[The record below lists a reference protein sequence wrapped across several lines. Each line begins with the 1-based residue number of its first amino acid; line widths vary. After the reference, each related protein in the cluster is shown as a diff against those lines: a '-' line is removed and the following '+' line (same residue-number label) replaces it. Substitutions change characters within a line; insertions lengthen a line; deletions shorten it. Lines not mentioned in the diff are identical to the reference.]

1 MKKLSLLLLIIFML
15 AGCQSNLYIEESTE
29 AYEALS
35 REFDQYL
42 QHDIAQDTKFQIF
55 INQVT
60 LETATSGMMIEVRIY
75 SLLGALTEVKQFSGV
90 IIDEDEHYHI
100 LTIYEPFILET
111 GETLTISLNDYLGN
125 TLSAELAY
133 FDDTLNLAILTTQR
147 RTVNYESIKIK
158 EQAPMQGEPLVL
170 IGFQRQ
176 IINAM
181 TMGMMLPLDEQTDD
195 TYLTTI
201 LSDDFGLGGAI
212 IDSTFQLVGIQIY
225 AHDDYTEFIKTDI
238 ILSFYQSYLED

>member
-1 MKKLSLLLLIIFML
+1 MRKLCLIILFIFML
-15 AGCQSNLYIEESTE
+15 SGCQSNLYIEESTE

-35 REFDQYL
+35 IDYDQYL
-42 QHDIAQDTKFQIF
+42 QHDIAQDEKFQIF

-60 LETATSGMMIEVRIY
+60 LETATSGMMVEVRIY
-75 SLLGALTEVKQFSGV
+75 SALGALIEVKQFSGV
-90 IIDEDEHYHI
+90 VVDEDDHYHV
-100 LTIYEPFILET
+100 LTIYEPFMLET
-111 GETLTISLNDYLGN
+111 GETLTISLSDYLGN
-125 TLSAELAY
+125 TLTAELAY
-133 FDDTLNLAILTTQR
+133 VDATVNLAMLRTQR
-147 RTVNYESIKIK
+147 RTVDYEAIKIK
-158 EQAPMQGEPLVL
+158 EKAPMQGEPLVL

-181 TMGMMLPLDEQTDD
+181 TMGMMLPLEGQTDH
-195 TYLTTI
+195 TYLTSI

-212 IDSTFQLVGIQIY
+212 IDSTFQLVGIQID